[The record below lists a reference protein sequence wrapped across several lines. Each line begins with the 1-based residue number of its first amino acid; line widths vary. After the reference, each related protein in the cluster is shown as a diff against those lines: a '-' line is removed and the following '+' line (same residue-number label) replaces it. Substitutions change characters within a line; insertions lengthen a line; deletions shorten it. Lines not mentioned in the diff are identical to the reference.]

1 MNRFAR
7 LIKENLLPFV
17 IFVIIAGACCCAWFF
32 LHPSSP
38 YHARYRFVVS
48 YQAVGTLSPGNRV
61 EVRGIS
67 RGQITKVELTEDA
80 VYVTVEVLANTLI
93 PKNSEF
99 RLINSGL
106 MGEREMCILTGDSHE
121 YVADGDTLFGQ
132 FDEGMSGVSRKLS
145 TIMGDVGE
153 IRDSLRAFLDTL
165 SDGSTGQ
172 NIDRVSNKADRLV
185 KLTKSDVGEWK
196 AEVDNLLEKSDASL
210 ESAKAALLGISS
222 RAGAKINDVDNLL
235 DRVQVLLSKVHELK
249 DQSVTIMARLAKGD
263 NSAGLL
269 LDKNA
274 QFNRQLDK
282 LLSDVDALLK
292 DVKKGGLTLNID
304 IF

>member
-1 MNRFAR
+1 M
-7 LIKENLLPFV
+7 
-17 IFVIIAGACCCAWFF
+17 
-32 LHPSSP
+32 
-38 YHARYRFVVS
+38 
-48 YQAVGTLSPGNRV
+48 
-61 EVRGIS
+61 
-67 RGQITKVELTEDA
+67 
-80 VYVTVEVLANTLI
+80 
-93 PKNSEF
+93 
-99 RLINSGL
+99 
-106 MGEREMCILTGDSHE
+106 
-121 YVADGDTLFGQ
+121 
-132 FDEGMSGVSRKLS
+132 
-145 TIMGDVGE
+145 
-153 IRDSLRAFLDTL
+153 
-165 SDGSTGQ
+165 
-172 NIDRVSNKADRLV
+172 

-222 RAGAKINDVDNLL
+222 RTGAKINDVDNLL